1 MQTKVVL
8 IRRHGGADVLEYVS
22 QEVGEPQAGQV
33 RVRQSAIG
41 LNYADIYQRQ
51 GEAGPHKTGTLPVVL
66 GSQGA
71 GVIEALGPGVSGLAV
86 GDEVAYIH
94 PGAYA
99 QHVLVPAD
107 RVLPIGPVLTADLAA
122 AFLLRGLTAEYL
134 LHRLYAVQPG
144 DPILV
149 HAAAGG
155 MGEVLCQWARNLG
168 ARVIGTVGSP
178 GKTAVAQRHGCH
190 EVLSSRD
197 PDMAAKVLELT
208 DGKGVKVVYDAVGK
222 DVFLPSLD
230 CLAPRGIAI
239 NFGTASGNV
248 QAFDLQ
254 LLHAKSLSVC
264 RPTLRTFI
272 ERREDL
278 LAAAGRFTDAVAAGA
293 IRLAVDRV
301 YPLEEVRRAHI
312 ELESRNTVG
321 AAVLRP

>member
-312 ELESRNTVG
+312 ELESRDTVG